1 MQGSTET
8 AVEATIYPDPA
19 PFLTFYKN
27 PLTGAFYAVT
37 GCPGEPHPIDDDTKT
52 FIAFTLRDDEPQTV
66 SITEGYLLSLE
77 KTEYPCRESR
87 GAKLWGSL
95 QPHTYWRDFLE
106 MAPIEEKYPN
116 FAFRA
121 RYPIETVTKLVNGA
135 QDIAHSAP
143 FGAMTE
149 VVAMPKKQESYHL
162 INGYCRSWFPPTG
175 IFMHLFKK
183 SFWDEYTT
191 PISEKAA
198 RIVNPAFFAM
208 FDKKP
213 EDFWS
218 NNTDKHIVV

>member
-37 GCPGEPHPIDDDTKT
+37 GCPGEPHPMDEDTKT

-77 KTEYPCRESR
+77 KTEYPCRESQ

-95 QPHTYWRDFLE
+95 QPRTQWRDFLE
-106 MAPIEEKYPN
+106 MAPIEEKYP
-116 FAFRA
+116 AFTFLA
-121 RYPIETVTKLVNGA
+121 KYPEINPCSAKELAFV
-135 QDIAHSAP
+135 AP
-143 FGAMTE
+143 FGASKT
-149 VVAMPKKQESYHL
+149 VFAMPKDQAERYMQ
-162 INGYCRSWFPPTG
+162 NAYCRCSFPAIG
-175 IFMHLFKK
+175 IFMHSFKK
-183 SFWDEYTT
+183 SFWDEYTA

-198 RIVNPAFFAM
+198 RIVDPAFFAM

-218 NNTDKHIVV
+218 NNTDQHIVV